1 MKSVGKVYCHLTEK
15 LDRLLSVISASLI
28 GITALTMFVQV
39 ISRYTLKLNVVFIEE
54 LSTVFILYAVFLIA
68 PTMLRRSEH
77 ISIDLFD
84 LENRVSIQ
92 KVQAV
97 IVHMLCIVASIFL
110 TVSAVIGTK
119 FHIDMESISVTEIAY
134 PIWLKYLPFL
144 IGSCLLLLYS
154 IELAIKSATSLFST
168 SEKKVEN
175 HG

>member
-1 MKSVGKVYCHLTEK
+1 MNSVGKVYFQLTEK

-39 ISRYTLKLNVVFIEE
+39 ISRYTLKINLVFIEE

-84 LENRVSIQ
+84 LKSRVMMQ

-119 FHIDMESISVTEIAY
+119 FHIDMGSISITEIAY
-134 PIWLKYLPFL
+134 PILLKYLPFL

-154 IELAIKSATSLFST
+154 VELAIKSATSLFSM
-168 SEKKVEN
+168 SGKREEN